1 MKINE
6 SLKGADLIM
15 LLDGNFDD
23 VNSPAIEKRLD
34 QNLMKNDIKN
44 ICFDLAKVKYI
55 SSAGIRV
62 LIAAHKKAI
71 KTDKRVLI
79 GAMSVKVQEI
89 LGMVGIL
96 RLFTQQE
103 R

>member
-6 SLKGADLIM
+6 SLKGADLTM

-89 LGMVGIL
+89 LDMVGIL
-96 RLFTQQE
+96 RLFTQQG